1 MKEIIIASAN
11 KHKLDEIKSILSDYK
26 VISMEEAGFDDDI
39 VEDGKTFEEN
49 ALIKAKAIHE
59 KTGKLVLG
67 DDSGL
72 MVQYLNG
79 EPGIYSARY
88 AGEEKDDKKNNEKL
102 LKALEGVEKKDRDAK
117 FVCTVGICYED
128 GSTDVVRGEVE
139 GIIGFEEVG
148 SGGFGYDPLF
158 YIDKLDKTYAQL
170 TFDEKNSVSHRR
182 RAFMKAKEILDKK
195 FNQ

>member
-1 MKEIIIASAN
+1 MKEVIIASAN
-11 KHKLDEIKSILSDYK
+11 KHKLDEIKSILKDYK
-26 VISMEEAGFDDDI
+26 VISMAEAGFFDDI
-39 VEDGKTFEEN
+39 VEDGATFEEN

-72 MVQYLNG
+72 MVEYLNG

-88 AGEEKDDKKNNEKL
+88 AGEEKSDRKNNEKL
-102 LKALEGVEKKDRDAK
+102 LKALEGTERQDRSAK

-128 GSTDVVRGEVE
+128 GTTETVRGEVK
-139 GIIGFEEVG
+139 GIIGTEETG

-158 YIDKLDKTYAQL
+158 YIEELDKTYAEL
-170 TFDEKNSVSHRR
+170 TFDEKNMVSHRR
-182 RAFMKAKEILDKK
+182 KAFTKAKEILDKK
-195 FNQ
+195 LK